1 MGSKSVDE
9 VLDAAAAAG
18 VHYSAL
24 RLDGLNTQVSAA
36 SYEEQPT
43 TSGLDNGHQ
52 EPFVIGQYIY
62 LRLID
67 AMDFVG
73 PECGMP

>member
-9 VLDAAAAAG
+9 VFDAAAAG

-36 SYEEQPT
+36 SYEEQPNEPT
-43 TSGLDNGHQ
+43 TSGLENGHQ

-62 LRLID
+62 LYLID
-67 AMDFVG
+67 
-73 PECGMP
+73 